1 MKLFSPWGLLGL
13 LAIPPFVLMYI
24 LKQNL
29 KEHKVPSL
37 YLWNEVLKNTKATKP
52 WDKFRKNLL
61 FFIQLIALLLLIFAL
76 TTPFINFKGS
86 DYENVIIVID
96 NTGSMNAK
104 IDGESRL
111 EQSKD
116 KAKETIKKLSPS
128 TAIALVTSGKN
139 TKVELSSVKNKDEV
153 LNKLNNI
160 KSNNETGD
168 INESLSLVKAM
179 TKNYKSYKVIYF
191 SDSKVNLEGIN
202 GELVYVGNRG
212 ENVSLNYINTS
223 IVNGELKAL
232 IRATNF
238 SEGKLN
244 RNISLYADGKIT
256 GVKTVDINP
265 LEIKTIYFDNIPKNT
280 KYIMGEI
287 KEEDALSEDNKIYN
301 IVKQDNKSKVI
312 LYSDKNTFLE
322 KSISHLN
329 WVELYKGKKDDALT
343 DDYNL
348 YIFDNYMPKDLPKRG
363 NILFI
368 SPDGKNEFFNVEEEI
383 KGDVAKA
390 VEGSFSRFL
399 ENTSFS
405 VSKFKKIEKPSWAT
419 SVLKVGGNEGAFLG
433 EKNGRRVGVISF
445 YLQNSDFPLTT
456 EFPIFISNT
465 LSYLTDRNQ
474 SMLSSYSCGDMVEI
488 SPLPDTE
495 KLQIIKP
502 SKDKLSLELTG
513 GVKNFTS
520 TNEIGIYDVVQNS
533 KAGDVKTSF
542 TVSFP
547 KEESNINK
555 EGKQE
560 SNVFSNKTGIAGLN
574 IRDYL
579 IIIAILIVLVEWY
592 VHRKGDKL
600 WG

>member
-29 KEHKVPSL
+29 KEQKVPSL

-61 FFIQLIALLLLIFAL
+61 FFIQLLALLLLIFAL

-128 TAIALVTSGKN
+128 TAITLVTSAKN
-139 TKVELSSVKNKDEV
+139 TKVELSSVKSKDEV

-168 INESLSLVKAM
+168 INESISLIKAM

-202 GELVYVGNRG
+202 GELVYVGNTG

-232 IRATNF
+232 VRATNF

-265 LEIKTIYFDNIPKNT
+265 LETKTIYFDNIPKNT
-280 KYIMGEI
+280 KYIMSEI
-287 KEEDALSEDNKIYN
+287 KEEDALIEDNKIYN
-301 IVKQDNKSKVI
+301 IVKQDVKSKII

-322 KSISHLN
+322 KAISHLN
-329 WVELYKGKKDDALT
+329 WVELYKGKKEDALA

-368 SPDGKNEFFNVEEEI
+368 SPEAKNEFFNVGEEI

-390 VEGSFSRFL
+390 VDGTFSRFL

-405 VSKFKKIEKPSWAT
+405 VSKLKKIEKPSWAT
-419 SVLKVGGNEGAFLG
+419 SILRVGDNEGAFLG

-513 GVKNFTS
+513 GVKNFTA
-520 TNEIGIYDVVQNS
+520 TNEIGIYDIVQNS
-533 KAGDVKTSF
+533 KSGEVKTSF

-555 EGKQE
+555 EGKE
-560 SNVFSNKTGIAGLN
+560 DSNVFSNKTGIAGLN

-579 IIIAILIVLVEWY
+579 IMIAILIVLMEWY
-592 VHRKGDKL
+592 VHKKGDTL